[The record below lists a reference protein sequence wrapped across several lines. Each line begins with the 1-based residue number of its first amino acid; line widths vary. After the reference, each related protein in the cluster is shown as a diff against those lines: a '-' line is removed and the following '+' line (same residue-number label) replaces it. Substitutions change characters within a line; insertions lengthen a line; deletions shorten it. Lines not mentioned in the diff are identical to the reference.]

1 MSKGA
6 RTKEQVVERAAALFN
21 QLGYQAASISDVMAA
36 TGLQKGGIYRHFQNK
51 DELAL
56 AAFDFAV
63 ERMAE
68 RFREALAG
76 HCSAPERLRAVLS
89 VYQRLPVDPPVPGGC
104 PLLNAAVEADDAYP
118 ALRER
123 AKVALGGLKRLLRE
137 ILRDGIAR
145 AELRADINVDGTVHV
160 MVASLEGAVMMCK
173 LSGNQQS
180 MRYLAEHWDA
190 WLVSLSND

>member
-6 RTKEQVVERAAALFN
+6 RTKEQLVERAAALFN

-36 TGLQKGGIYRHFQNK
+36 TGLQKGGIYRHFESK

-76 HCSAPERLRAVLS
+76 RCGAPDRLRGVLA

-123 AKVALGGLKRLLRE
+123 AQIALGGLKRLLRE
-137 ILRDGIAR
+137 ILKEGVAR
-145 AELRADINVDGTVHV
+145 AELRADLNVERTVHV

-173 LSGNQQS
+173 LSGSQQS
-180 MRYLAEHWDA
+180 MRHLAEHWDD
-190 WLVSLSND
+190 WLMSLSND